1 MANYAW
7 KKGYPYKVPAQVAGE
22 MCKQLEENGGLTA
35 KKLVEANRP
44 KDAPLH
50 DAFEW
55 NNREAAEKWRE
66 QQARVMIASLV
77 TLDVE
82 TEHKEPVR
90 AFFNISYTDPDYE
103 SIEVIIQSEDKHAAL
118 LNRAM
123 NELKAFQMKYRT
135 LTELNPVFEAINNVE
150 VA

>member
-7 KKGYPYKVPAQVAGE
+7 KKGYPYKVPAQIAGE

-35 KKLVEANRP
+35 KKLVDANRP

-50 DAFEW
+50 NAFEW

-66 QQARVMIASLV
+66 QQARVLIASLI
-77 TLDVE
+77 TVE
-82 TEHKEPVR
+82 VEEEKKEPVR
-90 AFFNISYTDPDYE
+90 AFFNISYSDPEYE
-103 SIEVIIQSEDKHAAL
+103 SLEVIIQDEDKHAAL
-118 LNRAM
+118 LARAL
-123 NELKAFQMKYRT
+123 NELTAFQIKYKV
-135 LTELNPVFEAINNVE
+135 LSELQPVFDSIKAIE